1 MQKML
6 GPANRL
12 PQPGMTVEGADELQ
26 DVRGKAISQLTK
38 LIQSLTKVQDYLL
51 LEGSCPHD
59 DNQEDEEI
67 PSDDELSLIDEDEE
81 DEEKGDDEDEE
92 DIDEENDEDID
103 EDEGSEEDKPQKPL
117 NATKLQPSAPAIVP
131 SDPLKIPNALLTRS
145 TAFKRKRD
153 EVLEDWYQKTRF
165 SVSGVGGKSSKNMDS
180 FETSPVVQVNQIL
193 SDKKRLIKRTQ
204 LKRSDYKV
212 IGKKEEEENGD
223 DEDEDDELI
232 AKKSTNRRNVYD
244 PEIFDDDDFYHQ
256 MLRELIST
264 KTSSDGDGA
273 MDSISLSRKWL
284 EIQKMRSK
292 MKKKVDTRASKGRKI
307 RFETHKELVNF
318 MAPVINRDMTDGA
331 KDDFFSSLFQ

>member
-12 PQPGMTVEGADELQ
+12 PQPGMTEEGAELQ
-26 DVRGKAISQLTK
+26 DARGKAISQLTK
-38 LIQSLTKVQDYLL
+38 LIQSLTKVQDHLL
-51 LEGSCPHD
+51 SEGSWPHD
-59 DNQEDEEI
+59 DNEEEDEEI

-81 DEEKGDDEDEE
+81 DEEKGDDEDE
-92 DIDEENDEDID
+92 DIDEEDDD
-103 EDEGSEEDKPQKPL
+103 QDEGSGEDEPQKPL
-117 NATKLQPSAPAIVP
+117 SAPKLQPSAPTIVP

-165 SVSGVGGKSSKNMDS
+165 SVSGVGGKSGKNMDS

-204 LKRSDYKV
+204 LKRSDYEV
-212 IGKKEEEENGD
+212 IGKKEEEEKED
-223 DEDEDDELI
+223 VDEDDELI
-232 AKKSTNRRNVYD
+232 AKKSTNHRNVYD